1 LELLIAQ
8 KKNPMPTKLIQFISC
23 VVLAVSVCSCS
34 PKNISTNYYYQNEV
48 VLDNIEESYKVLS
61 KKQPFTV
68 GFTAR
73 DFQTISL
80 ELITDTLS
88 YIYEFALVESRLA
101 DTLTKFNLDAKGVI
115 DMIREMQSIRC
126 TWIKNYYY
134 YVDERKDSMI
144 WMSIKPVA
152 LKRPFSYAKYYVL
165 TYFQQPQYFDSEGQ
179 LLDRRR
185 LRTLRKINGEI
196 FRRINNKVCYTI
208 SGNFR

>member
-1 LELLIAQ
+1 
-8 KKNPMPTKLIQFISC
+8 MPTKFIRFILC
-23 VVLAVSVCSCS
+23 IAIAGSVFSCS
-34 PKNISTNYYYQNEV
+34 PKNISTTYYYQNEKA
-48 VLDNIEESYKVLS
+48 LDNIEESYKRLS

-88 YIYEFALVESRLA
+88 YIYEFNVSEPRLA
-101 DTLTKFNLDAKGVI
+101 DTLTRFHLDAPKVI
-115 DMIREMQSIRC
+115 AMIREMQSIRS

-144 WMSIKPVA
+144 FMSIKPVA

-165 TYFQQPQYFDSEGQ
+165 AYFPQPQYFDSEGQ
-179 LLDRRR
+179 LLDKRR
-185 LRTLRKINGEI
+185 LRTLRKINGDI
-196 FRRINNKVCYTI
+196 FKRINSKVCYTI